1 MRHLGRFTWTL
12 AFVLAL
18 NGNLGAQTA
27 VPNPVAVEQPWARA
41 TPKGAKTAAAY
52 MILTNNS
59 RSAEKLLSATSPMAD
74 KIQFHEE
81 TEENGVARM
90 RELRGIEIAP
100 GTKIAFKPGSM
111 HMMMVGLKQPLKQ
124 GETFP
129 LTLHFEHAGEIEIS
143 VPVSKVGAMGQ
154 HDMNMM
160 PGTDHPMK
168 K

>member
-1 MRHLGRFTWTL
+1 MRHISTVAWIA

-18 NGNLGAQTA
+18 SRDIGAQTP

-52 MILTNNS
+52 MILANNG
-59 RSAEKLLSATSPMAD
+59 RSAEKLLSATTPLAD
-74 KIQFHEE
+74 KVQFHEE

-90 RELRGIEIAP
+90 RELRSIQIAP
-100 GTKIAFKPGSM
+100 GTKLTFKPGSM
-111 HMMMVGLKQPLKQ
+111 HMMMVGLKQPLKEGQ
-124 GETFP
+124 AFP
-129 LTLHFEHAGEIEIS
+129 LTLHFEHVGDVEIS

-154 HDMNMM
+154 HDMNM
-160 PGTDHPMK
+160 PGADHSMK